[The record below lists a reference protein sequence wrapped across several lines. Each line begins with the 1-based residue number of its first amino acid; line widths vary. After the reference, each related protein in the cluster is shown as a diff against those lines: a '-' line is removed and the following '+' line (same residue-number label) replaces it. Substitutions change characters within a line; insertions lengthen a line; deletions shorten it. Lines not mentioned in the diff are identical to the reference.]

1 MSGCKFGVMRC
12 TLFKSTNKTMS
23 TQTIPPA
30 VRQQRAIAWLR
41 IKLLPGLLL
50 RLLARAAGWTFVF
63 FATCGILATLIYGG
77 MSMLGY
83 GPGLG
88 KGPLM
93 YLGEAKYDCT
103 TWQGVSVMLLFNVLL
118 LGLGRGFIRKSGA
131 SHKNS
136 SKAS

>member
-1 MSGCKFGVMRC
+1 MSGCKFGVMRY

-63 FATCGILATLIYGG
+63 FATCGILATLIWDVDV
-77 MSMLGY
+77 
-83 GPGLG
+83 GLRPRAGQRTADVPWRG
-88 KGPLM
+88 K
-93 YLGEAKYDCT
+93 
-103 TWQGVSVMLLFNVLL
+103 V
-118 LGLGRGFIRKSGA
+118 
-131 SHKNS
+131 
-136 SKAS
+136 